1 MEVLAVNQ
9 SVYLTGLRKVGKN
22 MNKSTLI
29 KKVAAKTALTNQRA
43 EEIVNCLLDEIIET
57 IKTGEK
63 VSISG
68 FGNFEVRER
77 VARDYKNPKTG
88 KNSKIGATRVPAFK
102 AGKVMK
108 NRVQQD

>member
-1 MEVLAVNQ
+1 
-9 SVYLTGLRKVGKN
+9 

-29 KKVAAKTALTNQRA
+29 KKVAAKPALTNQKA
-43 EEIVNCLLDEIIET
+43 EEVINCFLDEIVET
-57 IKTGEK
+57 IKSGEK

-68 FGNFEVRER
+68 FGNFEVRDR

-88 KNSKIGATRVPAFK
+88 ISSKIEATRVPAFK

-108 NRVQQD
+108 NKIQK

>member
-1 MEVLAVNQ
+1 
-9 SVYLTGLRKVGKN
+9 

-29 KKVAAKTALTNQRA
+29 KKVAAKTALTNQKA
-43 EEIVNCLLDEIIET
+43 EEVINCFLDEIVET
-57 IKTGEK
+57 IKSGEK

-68 FGNFEVRER
+68 FGNFEVRDR

-88 KNSKIGATRVPAFK
+88 ISSKIEAARVPAFK

-108 NRVQQD
+108 NKIQK